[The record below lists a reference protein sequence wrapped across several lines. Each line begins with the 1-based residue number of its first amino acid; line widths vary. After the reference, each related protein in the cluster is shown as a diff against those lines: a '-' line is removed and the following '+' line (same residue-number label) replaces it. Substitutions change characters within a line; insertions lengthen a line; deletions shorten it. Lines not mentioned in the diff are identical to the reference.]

1 MDHLKELE
9 EIKHV
14 GIIPHL
20 TDELARGLLG
30 FGASIFAIM
39 ALTSDRAM
47 SAGRN
52 LLHRGSRCRVTSAS
66 ACAHDLFFFLA

>member
-20 TDELARGLLG
+20 TDELARGLLQG
-30 FGASIFAIM
+30 EPVPEI
-39 ALTSDRAM
+39 
-47 SAGRN
+47 
-52 LLHRGSRCRVTSAS
+52 
-66 ACAHDLFFFLA
+66 